1 MMDLMERELKLRPA
15 NDELLDRL
23 EQTDQLGPLRVSRRW
38 RESQRNAYFDTSE
51 GALARAHVSLRR
63 RRVQG
68 HKQAIWT
75 TKGPSTASAGV
86 TSRPEIEV
94 TLDPETP
101 VAQAIGLL
109 ARAARERGAPLI
121 ADALRDAPPL
131 PTEPRLELTTDR
143 RLAELRPAEHDA
155 WAELALDRV
164 TLVGHP
170 DYCDREIE
178 VELKR
183 GEESLLSTARTAI
196 EAVGEVSESD
206 GSKLSRALAYLG
218 RATLPAPK

>member
-1 MMDLMERELKLRPA
+1 MMEVMERELKLRPA

-38 RESQRNAYFDTSE
+38 RESQRNAYFDTPD
-51 GALARAHVSLRR
+51 GALARSHVSLRR
-63 RRVQG
+63 RAVQG
-68 HKQAIWT
+68 QKQAIWT
-75 TKGPSTASAGV
+75 SKGPSTASAGI

-94 TLDPETP
+94 TLDPDTP
-101 VAQAIGLL
+101 VGQAIGLL

-121 ADALRDAPPL
+121 ADALRDAPAVP
-131 PTEPRLELTTDR
+131 PEPKLELVTDR
-143 RLAELRPAEHDA
+143 RLADLELSGGGR
-155 WAELALDRV
+155 AELALDRV
-164 TLVGHP
+164 ALVGHP

-196 EAVGEVSESD
+196 EAIGDVSESD

-218 RATLPAPK
+218 QARLPAPK